1 MEKFIFLET
10 PSAYLKEVRESV
22 KRGARNS
29 AAQQN
34 VIE

>member
-10 PSAYLKEVRESV
+10 ANAYFKEVRESV